1 MFQFYKILIYK
12 QNYTACCY
20 FIFILFLFSVP
31 PPFEHPDFLMT
42 LKYLYLLVKIWRCH
56 FSTSF
61 CCHETKKEKTRGSW
75 SSNNCM
81 TLVYTTNQ
89 LLFAT
94 TFSCDLPKMNWING
108 INFHDKALSTPFF
121 FLLQLYGKYWS
132 MARNTWL
139 YLQQWGSREPC
150 EISCT
155 QIKVSLHCMS
165 LTSYN

>member
-94 TFSCDLPKMNWING
+94 TFSCDLPKMNWIKG

-121 FLLQLYGKYWS
+121 FFITTVWQILVHGEKYMTVFATMRLS
-132 MARNTWL
+132 
-139 YLQQWGSREPC
+139 
-150 EISCT
+150 
-155 QIKVSLHCMS
+155 
-165 LTSYN
+165 

>member
-94 TFSCDLPKMNWING
+94 TFSCDLPKMNWIKG

-121 FLLQLYGKYWS
+121 FYYNC
-132 MARNTWL
+132 MANTGPW
-139 YLQQWGSREPC
+139 REIHDC
-150 EISCT
+150 ICNNEALVNLA
-155 QIKVSLHCMS
+155 KFLAHK
-165 LTSYN
+165 